1 MGIEYKE
8 KEEKGENVM
17 DVTLWGR
24 VLNTRKMATEL
35 EKITGHEVDVCVT
48 NSGIGERIN
57 HIELRTKRNNMCVYS
72 ELVKTNGEKP
82 YILGETSFS
91 EGTDEFEIVKRYSDT
106 YVSDVF

>member
-8 KEEKGENVM
+8 KEEKSEDVM

-24 VLNTRKMATEL
+24 ILNTKKMASEL
-35 EKITGHEVDVCVT
+35 ERITGHEVDVRVT
-48 NSGIGERIN
+48 NSGMGKSIN
-57 HIELRTKRNNMCVYS
+57 HIELCTKNNLCVYS

-91 EGTDEFEIVKRYSDT
+91 EGTDEFEIVTKYSNT